1 MFSDTKKAV
10 PSFADVD
17 QLLPV
22 EEEVDARLVTDGLVR
37 LFPESGD
44 VDNRQGL
51 KSLRRVLLRPYDAQ
65 RKSNRRC
72 AALSRSVR
80 VDCRVG
86 LLALSTGVLRR

>member
-44 VDNRQGL
+44 VDNRQ
-51 KSLRRVLLRPYDAQ
+51 
-65 RKSNRRC
+65 
-72 AALSRSVR
+72 RSVR